1 MKPHKLLQLG
11 GFMEKYQIYEDIENR
26 TNGDIYVGVVGPVR
40 VGKSTFIS
48 EFMKKLVLPKI
59 ENKNVRQR
67 TTDELP
73 QSADGKTVMT
83 TQPKFVPSEAV
94 KISVADNINL
104 KVRMIDCVGYLVS
117 GAMGATENDKPR
129 LVKTPWS
136 DEEVPFDQAAEIGTK
151 KVIEEHSTIG
161 IVMTTDGSV
170 TDIDRASYVEA
181 EERVISEMKACKKPF
196 VVVLN
201 CKAPNSN
208 DTKKLAQNLSEKYD
222 AQVLAMNVAEL
233 KEGDIDKIFE
243 RVLMEFPVRSIKVN
257 MPKWLQ
263 ALSYSNPIISEI
275 VKEIKGFAEK
285 VRKVGDAKKDTIVFS
300 ESENFDPITFSN
312 IEMGE
317 GIIKF
322 NVIPKENLFYKVLSQ
337 ECGFDIK
344 DDFELVSYIKNLAVA
359 KKSYDKLKDAL
370 SQVEESGYGIVVPS
384 KDEYSLGDPE
394 LVKQGGRYGVKIKA
408 TAPSYHIV
416 KVDVETEVTPLV
428 GTESQSQDLVEYLN
442 ERLETEP
449 ESIWETNLLGKTLYD
464 LVDEN
469 IGSKIVAMP
478 VDAQRKMK
486 KTLGRIINEGKGGVL
501 CILL

>member
-1 MKPHKLLQLG
+1 
-11 GFMEKYQIYEDIENR
+11 MEKYQIYEDIENR

-59 ENKNVRQR
+59 ENKNVKQR
-67 TTDELP
+67 ATDELP

-136 DEEVPFDQAAEIGTK
+136 DEEMPFDQAAEIGTK
-151 KVIEEHSTIG
+151 KVIEDHSTIG
-161 IVMTTDGSV
+161 VVMTTDGSV
-170 TDIDRASYVEA
+170 TDIDRSSYVEA
-181 EERVISEMKACKKPF
+181 EERVINEMKECGKPF

-201 CKAPNSN
+201 SKNPNSN
-208 DTKKLAQNLSEKYD
+208 ETKKLAQNLSEKYD

-233 KEGDIDKIFE
+233 KDSDIDKIFE
-243 RVLMEFPVRSIKVN
+243 KVLMEFPVKSIKVN

-263 ALSYSNPIISEI
+263 ALSFSNSIITEI
-275 VKEIKGFAEK
+275 VGEIKRFAEK
-285 VRKVGDAKKDTIVFS
+285 VRKVGDANKETVVFTES
-300 ESENFDPITFSN
+300 ESFDPITFSN

-384 KDEYSLGDPE
+384 KDEYTLGDPE

-408 TAPSYHIV
+408 TAPSLHIV

-428 GTESQSQDLVEYLN
+428 GTESQSQDLVGYLN
-442 ERLETEP
+442 EKLESDP
-449 ESIWETNLLGKTLYD
+449 ESIWETNLLGKTLYN

>member
-1 MKPHKLLQLG
+1 
-11 GFMEKYQIYEDIENR
+11 MEKYQIYEDIENR

-67 TTDELP
+67 ATDELP

-94 KISVADNINL
+94 KISVAENIDL

-117 GAMGATENDKPR
+117 GAMGTTENDKPR

-136 DEEVPFDQAAEIGTK
+136 DEEMPFDQAAEIGTK
-151 KVIEEHSTIG
+151 KVIKEHSTIG

-170 TDIDRASYVEA
+170 TDIDRSSYVEA
-181 EERVISEMKACKKPF
+181 EERVIAEMKECQKPF

-208 DTKKLAQNLSEKYD
+208 ESKKLVQGLSEKYD

-233 KEGDIDKIFE
+233 KDSDIDKIFE
-243 RVLMEFPVRSIKVN
+243 RILMEFPVRSIKVN

-275 VKEIKGFAEK
+275 VGEIKKFAEK
-285 VRKVGDAKKDTIVFS
+285 IRKVGDANKDTIVFTES
-300 ESENFDPITFSN
+300 ESFDPITFSN

-322 NVIPKENLFYKVLSQ
+322 NIIPKENLFYKVLSN

-359 KKSYDKLKDAL
+359 KKNYDKLKDAL

-384 KDEYSLGDPE
+384 KDEYVLGDPE

-408 TAPSYHIV
+408 TAPSYHMI

-428 GTESQSQDLVEYLN
+428 GTESQSQDLVGYLN
-442 ERLETEP
+442 EKLESDP